1 MTASQERK
9 EKRQRENRQ
18 VVRTF
23 ALVLQLGITMLTC
36 IFLCLFLWRFLAD
49 RLGIPA
55 LFPILLVLGILAV
68 VSFFKVLFYCCI
80 SIRIC
85 SRLL

>member
-36 IFLCLFLWRFLAD
+36 IFLCLFLGRFLAD

-55 LFPILLVLGILAV
+55 LFPILLVLGILAGFRSV
-68 VSFFKVLFYCCI
+68 WKLVKRYT
-80 SIRIC
+80 RK
-85 SRLL
+85 